1 MYSNNILNSQESMT
15 ILNACTRTVW
25 KPIEGTTS
33 IYTYTQRN
41 TPTCMN
47 GYIHTY
53 IHNHKYTYTP
63 TYKNGYKCVDIYM
76 DIYVDTHT
84 YIYIYIYI
92 QGWMHKHICI
102 HTYIH
107 TWRKGASGV
116 VMFCNVDKQTYT
128 SEFESHWVPHSYGL
142 VPHLSKKLSK
152 LQHI

>member
-1 MYSNNILNSQESMT
+1 MPVQEQ
-15 ILNACTRTVW
+15 W

-76 DIYVDTHT
+76 NIYVDTHT
-84 YIYIYIYI
+84 YIYTGMDAYIY
-92 QGWMHKHICI
+92 I

-107 TWRKGASGV
+107 IWRKGTSDV
-116 VMFCNVDKQTYT
+116 VMVCNLDKQTYT
-128 SEFESHWVPHSYGL
+128 SEFESHWVSHSYGL

-152 LQHI
+152 L